1 MKMDPFKLEGAAL
14 DWAVTACEGLDIES
28 TGPVWGMWGWAS
40 DWGQGGPI
48 IEREGISIHRKDKG
62 SWFAFYDS
70 TSEAAP
76 GKTPLQAAMRC
87 FVAGVFGFEID
98 IPEAIS
104 RL

>member
-48 IEREGISIHRKDKG
+48 IEREGISVHRKDKG
-62 SWFAFYDS
+62 SWFAFYDRNGIPQDVISWGNPTS
-70 TSEAAP
+70 T
-76 GKTPLQAAMRC
+76 
-87 FVAGVFGFEID
+87 D
-98 IPEAIS
+98 
-104 RL
+104 